1 LQAPLR
7 TTGQNIFGLLYID
20 GSGQQIFK
28 ELSSVVLRM
37 LFLPIS
43 RDVVERVFSVMNNV
57 KTKVRN
63 KINLTTL
70 NAIIITRI
78 YLYSRNIC
86 CNNLSPMLKLFYSNI
101 YNENTNNV
109 DISDNLEIP
118 LELLS
123 NE

>member
-1 LQAPLR
+1 
-7 TTGQNIFGLLYID
+7 
-20 GSGQQIFK
+20 
-28 ELSSVVLRM
+28 LSSVVLRM

-43 RDVVERVFSVMNNV
+43 RAVRERVFSVMNNV

-86 CNNLSPMLKLFYSNI
+86 CNNFSPMLKLFYSNI